1 MFCAMLRASLI
12 NDSRAKEVTQLR
24 MLPSSYVCWL
34 PSATHGFYQP
44 SAHGF
49 YRTHGKIHEK
59 SLKGLVKM
67 PRENMEEM
75 IHPGA
80 GLSLFRKSKNCGSTD
95 VH

>member
-1 MFCAMLRASLI
+1 
-12 NDSRAKEVTQLR
+12 

-80 GLSLFRKSKNCGSTD
+80 GPIFVQKIQKLWIY
-95 VH
+95 

>member
-1 MFCAMLRASLI
+1 MTQVPR
-12 NDSRAKEVTQLR
+12 EVTQLR

-75 IHPGA
+75 IHPGD
-80 GLSLFRKSKNCGSTD
+80 GPIFVQKIQKLWIY
-95 VH
+95 